1 MRGITRKYVNNA
13 VIISS
18 NLTYYNT
25 SYPHIELITA
35 ISSNKKKQK
44 KLIIYLVSRN
54 LYFHY
59 QIRHVL
65 LGSPDIPFL
74 I

>member
-1 MRGITRKYVNNA
+1 MRGITRKHVNNA

-18 NLTYYNT
+18 NLTYYNQ
-25 SYPHIELITA
+25 SYPNSELITV

-44 KLIIYLVSRN
+44 KLIIYLVSRIH
-54 LYFHY
+54 YFHY
-59 QIRHVL
+59 HIRHVL
-65 LGSPDIPFL
+65 LGSHDISFL